1 MTGESMTL
9 LEAITLSGQLNK
21 TARKDNILV
30 IRENDTGADK
40 QFKRL
45 NLNNSSIFSSPF
57 YYLRPNDIVYVEPD
71 PAKQEGANKTQR
83 IIGYASAGLSL
94 IFIILDRII
103 K

>member
-1 MTGESMTL
+1 MTL
-9 LEAITLSGQLNK
+9 LDALVAGGQVSK

-30 IRENDTGADK
+30 IREMDTGADK

-45 NLNNSSIFSSPF
+45 NLNNSSIFYSPF

-71 PAKQEGANKTQR
+71 PSKSEGTNKTQK
-83 IIGYASAGLSL
+83 IIGYASAAISL
-94 IFIILDRII
+94 VFIIVDRII